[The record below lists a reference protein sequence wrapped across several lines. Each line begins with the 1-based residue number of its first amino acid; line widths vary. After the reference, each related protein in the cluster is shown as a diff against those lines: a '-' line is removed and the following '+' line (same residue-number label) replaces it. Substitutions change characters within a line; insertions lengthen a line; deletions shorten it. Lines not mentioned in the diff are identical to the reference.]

1 MSQVGEGEKNSKLGH
16 ISSERDLHL
25 RVGESDNVVITLIWG
40 VKNISKKTLSLTG
53 KEGWKAPKFLFE
65 KCVKIFRKMGLQD
78 TPL

>member
-40 VKNISKKTLSLTG
+40 VVQHDFYPLKSDTLM
-53 KEGWKAPKFLFE
+53 
-65 KCVKIFRKMGLQD
+65 VD
-78 TPL
+78 